1 MPPSMWDSTTRGCA
15 GCSHAWLQMS
25 THERIMTLARR
36 PRSPPSVLIPVPG
49 TAAYDIHTRSHTM
62 TNNLTGKVALV
73 TGGSRGIGAAIA
85 KRLARDGAAVAITYA
100 HAQQKADE
108 VVHAIEAG
116 GGRGPAL
123 RADSAAARAG
133 E

>member
-1 MPPSMWDSTTRGCA
+1 MPPSMWDSITRGCA
-15 GCSHAWLQMS
+15 VGGAA
-25 THERIMTLARR
+25 LA
-36 PRSPPSVLIPVPG
+36 PTGAPTPTG
-49 TAAYDIHTRSHTM
+49 QYDIHTRSHTM

-108 VVHAIEAG
+108 VVHAIEAAG
-116 GGRGPAL
+116 GSGPGHSCRQRRRRG
-123 RADSAAARAG
+123 
-133 E
+133 